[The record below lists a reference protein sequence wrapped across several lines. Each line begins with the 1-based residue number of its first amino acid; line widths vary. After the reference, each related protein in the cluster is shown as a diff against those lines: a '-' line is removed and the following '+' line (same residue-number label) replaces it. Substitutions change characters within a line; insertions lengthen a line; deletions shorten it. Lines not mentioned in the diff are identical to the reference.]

1 MKKFIISMVAGVAIL
16 ASGIVNAGTRA
27 AFRVIN
33 ESSETVVRIHVA
45 PPSASRYGSTDLLGR
60 SSLPPGYNVMV
71 DPGLVAD
78 SNNECVLDVIAIGAE
93 GSKWEKRFDVC
104 VESSWTLIG
113 GKRKTIQ

>member
-16 ASGIVNAGTRA
+16 TSGIVNAGTRA

-60 SSLPPGYNVMV
+60 SSLPPGYNIMV
-71 DPGLVAD
+71 DPGLTAD

-104 VESSWTLIG
+104 VEPSWTLIG

>member
-1 MKKFIISMVAGVAIL
+1 MKKFIISMVAGMAIL
-16 ASGIVNAGTRA
+16 TSGVVNAGTRA

-60 SSLPPGYNVMV
+60 SSLPPGYNIMV
-71 DPGLVAD
+71 DPGLTAD
-78 SNNECVLDVIAIGAE
+78 SNNECVLDVIGAE

-104 VESSWTLIG
+104 VEPSWTLIG

>member
-1 MKKFIISMVAGVAIL
+1 
-16 ASGIVNAGTRA
+16 
-27 AFRVIN
+27 
-33 ESSETVVRIHVA
+33 
-45 PPSASRYGSTDLLGR
+45 
-60 SSLPPGYNVMV
+60 MV

-93 GSKWEKRFDVC
+93 GPKWEKRFDVC

>member
-1 MKKFIISMVAGVAIL
+1 MKKFIISMVAGMAIL
-16 ASGIVNAGTRA
+16 TSGVVNAGTRA

-60 SSLPPGYNVMV
+60 SSLPPGFNITV
-71 DPGLVAD
+71 DPGLTAD

-104 VESSWTLIG
+104 VARPVGL
-113 GKRKTIQ
+113 

>member
-16 ASGIVNAGTRA
+16 TSGIVNAGTRA

-60 SSLPPGYNVMV
+60 SSLPPGYNII
-71 DPGLVAD
+71 
-78 SNNECVLDVIAIGAE
+78 ECVLDVIAIVLDVIAIGAE

-104 VESSWTLIG
+104 VEPSWTLIG